1 MSRKRLLP
9 DSVLDRMGPLLAAI
23 QEAEDADDDWRSA
36 ARIHVLRN
44 YTTEPLDPYLKFHL
58 LRDDVQTTI
67 SHGGYGTIAQELLD
81 PESAVLKSPPDA
93 IVLSLLVEYID
104 PAAGDDGWTA
114 DVAMQEVT
122 TFIDTL
128 VGRTS
133 ALIIANTFI
142 PPIEAVLDDRT
153 ASIDRELDRLNE
165 HLLDI
170 VGRHESR
177 VAVCDW
183 RKLPGPGALV
193 AAIDQRFWRSSEAPF
208 RAAFLDLYARRIAG
222 YVRAIKGLARKCLIL
237 DCDDTLWGGVVGEDG
252 LEGIALHPTTEPGAT
267 FRRFQEEVVRLHD
280 RGVMIAICSKNNEED
295 VWNVFEHH
303 EHEVLSKSHL
313 VAWRINWDDKAD
325 NILSIVNELNIGM
338 DSVVFVDDSPRERLL
353 VASRL
358 PEVAVIAVPDGEP
371 ARPELLERD
380 GFFESFSTSAEDA
393 SRTRMYRQQ
402 SARGDEKHRFE
413 DLAEYLRSLETV
425 VRIASVNDGSVSRIA
440 QLTQKTNQFN
450 LTTHRYDEA
459 EIIEFVKDP
468 GIAVYQMAVED
479 RFGDMGITG
488 VFIARR
494 NESIAT
500 IDTLLLS
507 CRVLGRQLELAFV
520 DQCMRVLEATWPVTS
535 WRAEYVA
542 TRKNRQTAEFW
553 DRVGFEVIGG
563 DATNKLYSSNADS
576 RAVAYRDVMN
586 VELN

>member
-1 MSRKRLLP
+1 MSRKHLLP

-23 QEAEDADDDWRSA
+23 QEAEDTDDDWRSV

-58 LRDDVQTTI
+58 LREDVQTTI

-93 IVLSLLVEYID
+93 IVLSLLVECID
-104 PAAGDDGWTA
+104 PAASDDGWTA
-114 DVAMQEVT
+114 DVVMQEVT
-122 TFIDTL
+122 NFIETL
-128 VGRTS
+128 VGQTS

-142 PPIEAVLDDRT
+142 PPIETILDNRT

-165 HLLDI
+165 HLLDV
-170 VGRHESR
+170 VGQHESR
-177 VAVCDW
+177 VTVCDW

-193 AAIDQRFWRSSEAPF
+193 AAIDRRFWRSSEAPF

-222 YVRAIKGLARKCLIL
+222 YVRASKGLAKKCLIL
-237 DCDDTLWGGVVGEDG
+237 DCDDTLWGGVVGEEG
-252 LEGIALHPTTEPGAT
+252 PEGIALHPTTEPGAT
-267 FRRFQEEVVRLHD
+267 FRRFQEEVVSLHD
-280 RGVMIAICSKNNEED
+280 NGVMIAICSKNNEED
-295 VWNVFEHH
+295 VWSVFEHH
-303 EHEVLSKSHL
+303 EHAVLGKSHL

-325 NILSIVNELNIGM
+325 NILSIVDELNIGM

-358 PEVAVIAVPDGEP
+358 PEVAVIAIPDGEP

-380 GFFESFSTSAEDA
+380 GFFEASSTSAEDA
-393 SRTRMYRQQ
+393 SRTRMYQQQ

-425 VRIASVNDGSVSRIA
+425 VRIESVDDGSVSRIA

-450 LTTHRYDEA
+450 LTTRRYDEA
-459 EIIEFVKDP
+459 EIIGFVKDP
-468 GIAVYQMAVED
+468 EVAVYQMAVED

-500 IDTLLLS
+500 IDTFLLS

-520 DQCMRVLEATWPVTS
+520 DQCMRVLETTWPVAS

-542 TRKNRQTAEFW
+542 TRKNQQTANFW
-553 DRVGFEVIGG
+553 DRVGFEVVGG
-563 DATNKLYSSNADS
+563 DATNRFYSSNVDS
-576 RAVAYRDVMN
+576 RPVAYRDVMK